1 MLRGRSGE
9 ESQRCGGEDKL
20 THRNRQPLCLR
31 LSEWMGVHVSACV
44 CVCEKK
50 REREREKAEEGLSC
64 GVTD

>member
-20 THRNRQPLCLR
+20 THRNRPPLCLR
-31 LSEWMGVHVSACV
+31 LGEWMGVHVSACV

-50 REREREKAEEGLSC
+50 RERERKRKQKKASA
-64 GVTD
+64 VV